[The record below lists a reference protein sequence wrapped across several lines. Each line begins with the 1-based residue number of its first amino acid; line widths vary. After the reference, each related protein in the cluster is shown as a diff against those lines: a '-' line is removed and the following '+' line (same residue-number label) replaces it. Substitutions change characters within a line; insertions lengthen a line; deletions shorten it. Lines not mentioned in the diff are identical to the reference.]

1 MSKKKRT
8 RGNIWNSPVH
18 QAKPVEAKVL
28 YSIRGSSFLAPF
40 PLHRSGAASS
50 PPVNQEE
57 KMRDSSACRSSLGK
71 AEYIS
76 MFLFQLMFLA
86 TTLLPENS
94 KAPSYRSGRSANF
107 IAMAYPSSLH
117 PHKGCLN

>member
-57 KMRDSSACRSSLGK
+57 KMRDSSGCSGLLLAKQST
-71 AEYIS
+71 
-76 MFLFQLMFLA
+76 FLCFYSNLCFLLQPSCQKIQRLHHTA
-86 TTLLPENS
+86 PVDLLTLLQWLILPPCILT
-94 KAPSYRSGRSANF
+94 KVA
-107 IAMAYPSSLH
+107 
-117 PHKGCLN
+117 

>member
-57 KMRDSSACRSSLGK
+57 KMRDSSGCSGLLLAKQST
-71 AEYIS
+71 
-76 MFLFQLMFLA
+76 FLCFYSNLCFFLQ
-86 TTLLPENS
+86 
-94 KAPSYRSGRSANF
+94 PSCQKIQRLRSGRFANF
-107 IAMAYPSSLH
+107 IAIAYPSSLH

>member
-1 MSKKKRT
+1 MSRKKRT

-86 TTLLPENS
+86 TTLLPEIQRLHHT
-94 KAPSYRSGRSANF
+94 APVDLLVTLLQWLILPPCILTKVA
-107 IAMAYPSSLH
+107 
-117 PHKGCLN
+117 